1 MERKPIWLCTLATQ
15 LCLFSALYIAL
26 NMGHPQTSI
35 YRERDQ
41 FYFISVSGGFRPL
54 QLQTLLLKKIDG
66 LDGSC
71 GEILQSKIRNR
82 TLVSLGKMIH
92 SNKMAKIM
100 AVVCSLLNLFQQL
113 ATTLHVSF
121 AGYPALPISES
132 SMVYYSLCNQ
142 FSDLGTFTYTT
153 RVSEEK
159 EVGCFREQI
168 KLPHGEMLEIVGVDT
183 GSLQETMLARFSNG
197 TGDNQL
203 SSLTRTLEAT
213 NGHWCIVVG
222 FHPLVICEDNK
233 EEIKAKKIY
242 EPLHRIFMKLGVNAY
257 LSKHGCAEFA
267 RQDSVAYIE
276 NPDLIE
282 SVNGRG
288 MVDGFLLHRVSSLEI
303 VTYFVTSAGE
313 VVYRTVIQ
321 QRGREAM

>member
-54 QLQTLLLKKIDG
+54 QLQTLLLKKMDLVAKSYKVRFVINTSE
-66 LDGSC
+66 L
-71 GEILQSKIRNR
+71 GEDDPLKQN
-82 TLVSLGKMIH
+82 
-92 SNKMAKIM
+92 
-100 AVVCSLLNLFQQL
+100 L

-168 KLPHGEMLEIVGVDT
+168 KLPHGETLEIVGVDT
-183 GSLQETMLARFSNG
+183 GSLQETMLSRFSNG

-222 FHPLVICEDNK
+222 FHPLVICEENK

>member
-1 MERKPIWLCTLATQ
+1 MDFGSNSYRLKSLKLQQTTTSLRTKESPVKMERKPIWLCTLATQ

-54 QLQTLLLKKIDG
+54 QLQTLLLKKMDLVAKSYKVRFVINTSE
-66 LDGSC
+66 L
-71 GEILQSKIRNR
+71 GEDDPLKQNA
-82 TLVSLGKMIH
+82 TQLFPSLR
-92 SNKMAKIM
+92 
-100 AVVCSLLNLFQQL
+100 V
-113 ATTLHVSF
+113 
-121 AGYPALPISES
+121 PW
-132 SMVYYSLCNQ
+132 
-142 FSDLGTFTYTT
+142 YTT

-168 KLPHGEMLEIVGVDT
+168 KLPHGETLEIVGVDT
-183 GSLQETMLARFSNG
+183 GSLQETMLSRFSNG

-222 FHPLVICEDNK
+222 FHPLVICEENK